1 MWKCSVCGY
10 IHEGAEA
17 PEKCPKCGATADKF
31 LKLTEEQEAL
41 VTKSART
48 NDLHMELC
56 QLMDGIIMIAE
67 EGIEIN
73 LDPGCIVTFKKA
85 LEQATIVKAMAKA
98 EMATHVG
105 KGKW

>member
-1 MWKCSVCGY
+1 MWKCNVCGY
-10 IHEGAEA
+10 VHNGAEA

-31 LKLTEEQEAL
+31 AKLTEEQEAL
-41 VTKSART
+41 ITKSFRT
-48 NDLHMELC
+48 NELHMELC
-56 QLMDGIIMIAE
+56 VLMDRVMKISE

-73 LDPGCIVTFKKA
+73 LDPGCVVTFNKA
-85 LEQATIVKAMAKA
+85 KEQAQIITNIAKA

>member
-10 IHEGAEA
+10 IHQGAEA

-31 LKLTEEQEAL
+31 VKLTEEQEAL
-41 VTKSART
+41 VAKSIRT

-56 QLMDGIIMIAE
+56 YLMDKVTKISD
-67 EGIEIN
+67 EGIAID
-73 LDPGCIVTFKKA
+73 LDPGCVITFKKA
-85 LEQATIVKAMAKA
+85 KEEAAIIKNIAKA

>member
-10 IHEGAEA
+10 VHSGAEA

-31 LKLTEEQEAL
+31 IKLTEEQEAL
-41 VTKSART
+41 ITKSIRT

-56 QLMDGIIMIAE
+56 QLMESVVMIAE

-73 LDPGCIVTFKKA
+73 LDPGCVVTFKKA
-85 LEQATIVKAMAKA
+85 LQEAEIIKNIAKA
-98 EMATHVG
+98 EMATHVA